1 MSCNKDSYPK
11 AIEVYEAVLRL
22 MRDKR
27 NITAMTVSE
36 IAREAGIGKGTTYDY
51 FSSKEE
57 IIAKS
62 LIYGYRKLIDTAVE
76 RMKTCETLKE
86 KLASLQVLA
95 DCSGNINSF
104 MEMAEKLAKNWDKMQ
119 DYIVNAFEYEKIH
132 VLYIERLV
140 DDLTEAARREG
151 LIGDNADKDYVQC
164 VFMSAF
170 QNIVGPVRRV
180 MVREGLV
187 SRETWMDYL
196 YQMVATAL
204 VQQDE

>member
-1 MSCNKDSYPK
+1 
-11 AIEVYEAVLRL
+11 
-22 MRDKR
+22 
-27 NITAMTVSE
+27 
-36 IAREAGIGKGTTYDY
+36 
-51 FSSKEE
+51 
-57 IIAKS
+57 
-62 LIYGYRKLIDTAVE
+62 
-76 RMKTCETLKE
+76 MKTCETLKE